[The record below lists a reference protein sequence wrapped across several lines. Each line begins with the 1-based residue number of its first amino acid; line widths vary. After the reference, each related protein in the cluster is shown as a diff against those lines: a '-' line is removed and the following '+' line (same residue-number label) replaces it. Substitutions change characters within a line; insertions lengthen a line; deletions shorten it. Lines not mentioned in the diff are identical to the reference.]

1 MSCMSH
7 VMLCNVVHQTCDAA
21 MMVHQT
27 ERLSFMSIPI
37 NVQVLMHRY
46 ETEMKLQ
53 VDSTEIRYRY
63 QI

>member
-1 MSCMSH
+1 
-7 VMLCNVVHQTCDAA
+7 